1 MEDFNKNTRTLI
13 VSFVIAIFALIPLRF
28 VEAGYELNY
37 NNSETQV
44 LGESDVASV
53 EVVKERLSLEE
64 PYNEIENRKCIE
76 KSELV
81 KLEKEAL
88 EKIQNKNLNA
98 TDKSNILE
106 NLKDQE
112 MRVCEN

>member
-1 MEDFNKNTRTLI
+1 MEDFNRNTRTLI
-13 VSFVIAIFALIPLRF
+13 VSFVVAIFALIPLRF

-37 NNSETQV
+37 SSPEAQV
-44 LGESDVASV
+44 LGESDVAAV
-53 EVVKERLSLEE
+53 EIVKAKSNLEE
-64 PYNEIENRKCIE
+64 PYNEIENRRCIE
-76 KSELV
+76 KSELI

-88 EKIQNKNLNA
+88 EKMQNKNLNA
-98 TDKSNILE
+98 AEKSNILE